1 MQDISKDE
9 ALIKAKSEYELL
21 QEEIQKLQAEIA
33 SLMISLM
40 VIWLRRWGWR
50 V

>member
-9 ALIKAKSEYELL
+9 ALVKAKSEYDLL

-33 SLMISLM
+33 SLMAERSIM
-40 VIWLRRWGWR
+40 RGV
-50 V
+50 